1 MSYQQQLKTYIDR
14 NNLTITYEDKQIAEQ
29 LFIARVLIN
38 KDTLH
43 YSVYPWTTNQ
53 PSKKIA
59 KQEAAKIALDLIEND
74 KDIYSDTKP
83 ILDKEDELYSDTE
96 SIKDILLD
104 IRELLRNLVEKI
116 K

>member
-14 NNLTITYEDKQIAEQ
+14 NNLTIIYQEEQIAEQ
-29 LFIARVLIN
+29 LFIARIVIN
-38 KDTLH
+38 DDT
-43 YSVYPWTTNQ
+43 VYPWTTNQ
-53 PSKKIA
+53 PSKKLA

-74 KDIYSDTKP
+74 K
-83 ILDKEDELYSDTE
+83 EE